1 MGKSGSQWRRKKRK
15 VTKVLCLNWAFHHAT
30 VWCGRDWEY
39 FFFCY
44 SCGSWFKDETLETS
58 VLCSALFKSLQD
70 KSIPVVSGCNSVQA
84 SVVAPAYTKAKFG
97 SVWIQINSTFGN
109 KNEKLGIF
117 QHFIWNLITPVI
129 SLSNRFTAWKIFYSA
144 INSVQKSPSPCSL
157 HPSSLSS
164 LGRRTD
170 PALAHVGLLQAVGST
185 ANNSTSFLISRMLHR
200 RQIDCSC
207 W

>member
-1 MGKSGSQWRRKKRK
+1 MRKQSLPPGHSLVRER
-15 VTKVLCLNWAFHHAT
+15 LRIL
-30 VWCGRDWEY
+30 

-70 KSIPVVSGCNSVQA
+70 KSSPVVSGCNSVQA
-84 SVVAPAYTKAKFG
+84 SGVAPAYSKAKFG

-117 QHFIWNLITPVI
+117 QHFIWNLIMPEI

-144 INSVQKSPSPCSL
+144 INSVQKSPSPCSR
-157 HPSSLSS
+157 HPSSLLG
-164 LGRRTD
+164 LGRRIGL
-170 PALAHVGLLQAVGST
+170 ALAHVGLLQPVGST
-185 ANNSTSFLISRMLHR
+185 ANNSTSFLISKALHR